1 MTRGRPPGQAL
12 REAKT
17 IAKRQGKLCENTQGR
32 GILYDF
38 AIHLALALIYVRIKR
53 IRREARTI
61 EDIIDACASDIARLR
76 RIPPTAGLIR
86 ELWVRTP
93 KGTWRFFA
101 LLDDRIT
108 EIPPESLPENFRVR
122 QPLRENAPG
131 PDRSSVT
138 AGFPVQ
144 RERFICPFTMPAPE
158 Y

>member
-12 REAKT
+12 REAKI
-17 IAKRQGKLCENTQGR
+17 IAKRQGKLCENTPGR

-53 IRREARTI
+53 IKREARTI
-61 EDIIDACASDIARLR
+61 EDIINACASDIARLR
-76 RIPPTAGLIR
+76 CIPPTAGLIR

-101 LLDDRIT
+101 ILDDRIT
-108 EIPPESLPENFRVR
+108 EIPPEALPENFQAR
-122 QPLRENAPG
+122 PLRENAPG
-131 PDRSSVT
+131 PDQSTVS
-138 AGFPVQ
+138 AIFPVP
-144 RERFICPFTMPAPE
+144 RERFICPFTMPSPE

>member
-17 IAKRQGKLCENTQGR
+17 IAKRQGKLCENTLGR

-53 IRREARTI
+53 IKREARTI
-61 EDIIDACASDIARLR
+61 EEIINACGSDIARLR
-76 RIPPTAGLIR
+76 LIPPTAGLIR

-101 LLDDRIT
+101 IVEDRIT
-108 EIPPESLPENFRVR
+108 EIPPESLPDNFRDR
-122 QPLRENAPG
+122 PLRENAPG
-131 PDRSSVT
+131 PDQSTLS
-138 AGFPVQ
+138 AAYPVPQ
-144 RERFICPFTMPAPE
+144 ERFICPFTMPSPE